1 MVPKSLSVLK
11 ISEIY
16 TRAKGQNQR
25 KTLGF
30 RPLRVYE
37 KTMIIQNQTELNAL
51 CEALARGPY
60 LTIDTEFLRDK
71 TYFPRL
77 CLLQMA
83 GPGVDA
89 AAIDPFIEGLDWE
102 PVRAL
107 MANQNVLKVFH
118 ACRQDIEIF
127 WHLYKELP
135 TPIYDTQVAAMV
147 CGFGDQVAYNALVRE
162 LTGHELEKNAQFTD
176 WSRRPLSPKQIRYA
190 LDDVVYLREVYEKLH
205 ARLVKQGREQWVFEE
220 MEVLNSPRTY
230 QNPPLEAW
238 KRIKVRSDRPDVLA
252 LLRALAAWRE
262 EQAVSRDV
270 PRSRILK
277 DETLADIAMYKP
289 RDEDSLLQI
298 RSLPSDLAK
307 GKVGKMVLDIVNAT
321 LESPKEEWPRVPRK
335 EPFPKHAQGTLEM
348 LKMLLRI
355 NCADED
361 VAAKLVA
368 DTEDL
373 EAMAIESDPDVAA
386 MHGWRYEVF
395 GKDAMDLKSGKIAL
409 RLERGRVKKV
419 AV

>member
-1 MVPKSLSVLK
+1 
-11 ISEIY
+11 
-16 TRAKGQNQR
+16 
-25 KTLGF
+25 
-30 RPLRVYE
+30 
-37 KTMIIQNQTELNAL
+37 MIVQTQEELNAL
-51 CEALARGPY
+51 CEALAKGPY
-60 LTIDTEFLRDK
+60 LAIDTEFLRDK
-71 TYFPRL
+71 TYFPKL

-83 GPGVDA
+83 GPDVEA
-89 AAIDPFIEGLDWE
+89 AAVDPLIEGLDWA

-107 MANQNVLKVFH
+107 MANRSVLKVFH

-162 LTGHELEKNAQFTD
+162 LTGQELEKNAQFTD

-190 LDDVVYLREVYEKLH
+190 LDDVVYLRAVYEKLH
-205 ARLVKQGREQWVFEE
+205 ERLLKQGREQWVFEE
-220 MEVLNSPRTY
+220 MEILNNPRTY
-230 QNPPLEAW
+230 QNPPQEAW
-238 KRIKVRSDRPDVLA
+238 KRVKVRSDKPEVLA
-252 LLRALAAWRE
+252 VLRALAAWRE

-277 DETLADIAMYKP
+277 DETLADIAMYKA

-307 GKVGKMVLDIVNAT
+307 GKVGKMVLEVINAT
-321 LESPKEEWPRVPRK
+321 LDGPKDDWPRVTRK
-335 EPFPKHAQGTLEM
+335 DQFPKNAQGTLEM

-355 NCADED
+355 NCAEED

-368 DTEDL
+368 DTDDL
-373 EAMAIESDPDVAA
+373 EAMAMEANPDVQA
-386 MHGWRYEVF
+386 MHGWRFEVF
-395 GKDAMDLKSGKIAL
+395 GKDAMDLKAGKIAL
-409 RLERGRVKKV
+409 RLEKGRVKKV
-419 AV
+419 EV

>member
-1 MVPKSLSVLK
+1 
-11 ISEIY
+11 
-16 TRAKGQNQR
+16 
-25 KTLGF
+25 
-30 RPLRVYE
+30 
-37 KTMIIQNQTELNAL
+37 MIIQTQDQLNTLCAAL
-51 CEALARGPY
+51 SACPY

-71 TYFPRL
+71 TYFPKL

-89 AAIDPFIEGLDWE
+89 AAIDPLLPGLDWE

-107 MANQNVLKVFH
+107 MANEKVLKVFH
-118 ACRQDIEIF
+118 AARQDLEIF
-127 WHLYKELP
+127 YHLYKVLP

-162 LTGHELEKNAQFTD
+162 LTGQELEKNAQFTD

-220 MEVLNSPRTY
+220 MNILNSPRTY
-230 QNPPLEAW
+230 QNPPEESW
-238 KRIKVRSDRPDVLA
+238 KRIKVRSDKSDVLMI
-252 LLRALAAWRE
+252 LKSLAAWRE
-262 EQAVSRDV
+262 EQAVARDI

-277 DETLADIAMYKP
+277 DETIADIAMYKP

-298 RSLPSDLAK
+298 RSLPSDIAR
-307 GKVGKMVLDIVNAT
+307 GKIGKQVLEIVNAA
-321 LESPKEEWPRVPRK
+321 LDSPRENWPKMPRK
-335 EPFPKHAQGTLEM
+335 EAFPKNAQGTLEM

-355 NCADED
+355 NCAEED

-368 DTEDL
+368 DSEDL
-373 EAMAIESDPDVAA
+373 EAIAVEANPDVPA
-386 MHGWRYEVF
+386 MHGWRFEMF
-395 GKDAMDLKSGKIAL
+395 GKDALDLKAGKIAL
-409 RLERGRVKKV
+409 RLEKGRVKKV

>member
-1 MVPKSLSVLK
+1 
-11 ISEIY
+11 
-16 TRAKGQNQR
+16 
-25 KTLGF
+25 
-30 RPLRVYE
+30 
-37 KTMIIQNQTELNAL
+37 MIIQTQDQLNAL

-71 TYFPRL
+71 TYFPKL

-89 AAIDPFIEGLDWE
+89 AAVDPLLPGLDWE
-102 PVRAL
+102 PVRKL
-107 MANQNVLKVFH
+107 MANESVLKVFH
-118 ACRQDIEIF
+118 AARQDLEIF
-127 WHLYKELP
+127 YHLYKVLP

-220 MEVLNSPRTY
+220 MEILNSPRTY
-230 QNPPLEAW
+230 QNPPEDAW
-238 KRIKVRSDRPDVLA
+238 KRIKVRSDRPDVLMV
-252 LLRALAAWRE
+252 LKSLAAWRE
-262 EQAVSRDV
+262 EQAVGRDV

-277 DETLADIAMYKP
+277 DETIADIAMYKP

-298 RSLPSDLAK
+298 RSLPSDMAR
-307 GKVGKMVLDIVNAT
+307 GKIGKQILDIVNTA
-321 LESPKEEWPRVPRK
+321 LDSPKDNWPKLPRK
-335 EPFPKHAQGTLEM
+335 EPFPKNAHGTLEM

-355 NCADED
+355 NCAEED

-373 EAMAIESDPDVAA
+373 EAIATESQPDVPA
-386 MHGWRYEVF
+386 MQGWRFEMF
-395 GKDAMDLKSGKIAL
+395 GKDALDLKAGKIAL
-409 RLERGRVKKV
+409 RLEKGRVKKV

>member
-1 MVPKSLSVLK
+1 
-11 ISEIY
+11 
-16 TRAKGQNQR
+16 
-25 KTLGF
+25 
-30 RPLRVYE
+30 
-37 KTMIIQNQTELNAL
+37 MIIQTQEQLDAL
-51 CEALARGPY
+51 CAALSAGPY

-77 CLLQMA
+77 CLLQLA
-83 GPGVDA
+83 GPEVNA

-107 MANQNVLKVFH
+107 MANKDVLKVFH
-118 ACRQDIEIF
+118 AARQDLEIF
-127 WHLYKELP
+127 YHLYGELP

-176 WSRRPLSPKQIRYA
+176 WSRRPLSERQIRYA
-190 LDDVVYLREVYEKLH
+190 LDDVIYLREVYEKLH

-220 MEVLNSPRTY
+220 MAVLESPRTY
-230 QNPPLEAW
+230 QNPPMESW
-238 KRIKVRSDRPDVLA
+238 KRVKIRSDRPEVLA
-252 LLRALAAWRE
+252 ILQGLAAWRE

-289 RDEDSLLQI
+289 RDEDALLQI

-307 GKVGKMVLDIVNAT
+307 GKIGKQVLEIANRVLDG
-321 LESPKEEWPRVPRK
+321 PKDNWPRIPRK
-335 EPFPKHAQGTLEM
+335 EPFPKNAAGTLEM

-355 NCADED
+355 NCAEED

-368 DTEDL
+368 DSDDL
-373 EAMAIESDPDVAA
+373 EKIAVEKEPDVAA
-386 MHGWRYEVF
+386 MHGWRFEMF
-395 GKDAMDLKSGKIAL
+395 GKDALDLKAGKIAL
-409 RLERGRVKKV
+409 RLEKGRVKKV

>member
-1 MVPKSLSVLK
+1 
-11 ISEIY
+11 
-16 TRAKGQNQR
+16 
-25 KTLGF
+25 
-30 RPLRVYE
+30 
-37 KTMIIQNQTELNAL
+37 MIIQTQDQLNTLCAAL
-51 CEALARGPY
+51 SACPY

-71 TYFPRL
+71 TYFSKL

-89 AAIDPFIEGLDWE
+89 AAIDPLLPGLDWE
-102 PVRAL
+102 PVRTL
-107 MANQNVLKVFH
+107 MANENVLKVFH
-118 ACRQDIEIF
+118 AARQDLEIF
-127 WHLYKELP
+127 YHLYKVLP

-176 WSRRPLSPKQIRYA
+176 WSRRPLSQKQIRYA

-220 MEVLNSPRTY
+220 MSILNSPRTY
-230 QNPPLEAW
+230 QNPPEESW
-238 KRIKVRSDRPDVLA
+238 KRIKVRSDKSDVLMV
-252 LLRALAAWRE
+252 LKALAAWRE
-262 EQAVSRDV
+262 EQAVARDI

-277 DETLADIAMYKP
+277 DETIADIAMYKP

-298 RSLPSDLAK
+298 RSLPSDIAR
-307 GKVGKMVLDIVNAT
+307 GKIGKQVLEIVNAA
-321 LESPKEEWPRVPRK
+321 LDSPRENWPKMPRR
-335 EPFPKHAQGTLEM
+335 EAFPKNAQGTLEM

-355 NCADED
+355 NCAEED

-368 DTEDL
+368 DSDDL
-373 EAMAIESDPDVAA
+373 EAIATESNPDVPA
-386 MHGWRYEVF
+386 MHGWRFEMF
-395 GKDAMDLKSGKIAL
+395 GKDALDLKAGKIAL
-409 RLERGRVKKV
+409 RLEKGRVKKV

>member
-1 MVPKSLSVLK
+1 
-11 ISEIY
+11 
-16 TRAKGQNQR
+16 
-25 KTLGF
+25 
-30 RPLRVYE
+30 
-37 KTMIIQNQTELNAL
+37 MIIQTQSELIDFCAR
-51 CEALARGPY
+51 LAQGPY

-83 GPGVDA
+83 GPDVDA
-89 AAIDPFIEGLDWE
+89 GAVDPFIEGLDWE

-107 MANQNVLKVFH
+107 MANDKVLKVFH
-118 ACRQDIEIF
+118 AARQDLEIF
-127 WHLYKELP
+127 YHLYKVLP

-190 LDDVVYLREVYEKLH
+190 LDDVVYLRDVYEKLH
-205 ARLVKQGREQWVFEE
+205 ARLLKQGREQWVFEE
-220 MEVLNSPRTY
+220 MEILKSPRTY
-230 QNPPLEAW
+230 QNPPMESW
-238 KRIKVRSDRPDVLA
+238 KRVKVRSDKPDVLA
-252 LLRALAAWRE
+252 VLRALAAWRE

-289 RDEDSLLQI
+289 RDEDSLLQV
-298 RSLPSDLAK
+298 RSLQGDLAR
-307 GKVGKMVLDIVNAT
+307 GKVGKMILDIVNAT
-321 LESPKEEWPRVPRK
+321 LDGPKDDWPRVARK
-335 EPFPKHAQGTLEM
+335 EQFPKQAQGTLEM

-355 NCADED
+355 NCAEED

-368 DTEDL
+368 GSEDL
-373 EAMAIESDPDVAA
+373 EAIAVETNPDVPA
-386 MHGWRYEVF
+386 MHGWRFEMF
-395 GKDAMDLKSGKIAL
+395 GKDALDLKAGKIAL
-409 RLERGRVKKV
+409 RLEKGRVKKV
-419 AV
+419 SV